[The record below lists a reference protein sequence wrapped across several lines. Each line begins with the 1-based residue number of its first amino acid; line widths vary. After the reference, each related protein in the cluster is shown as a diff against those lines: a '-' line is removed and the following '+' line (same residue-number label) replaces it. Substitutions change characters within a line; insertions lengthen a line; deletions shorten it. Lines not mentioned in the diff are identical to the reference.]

1 LPMRET
7 AKFLT
12 WAGLIISL
20 PTMLPAVELTLR
32 IPPAKA
38 IVGTEIRVPIAVEN
52 AADLGAV
59 EIDLEYPPNILEFIN
74 LEPGSLKPGM
84 LDFNIVQPGLLRIGS
99 ISEPALQGNGDLFV
113 MAFKVIGPGTASLDF
128 RRVIA
133 NEGSS
138 GAEIATKPESG
149 TVTAQAAVSAVPPA
163 AGAARGTDWMPVVG
177 AVIIVELFAILV
189 GIGLILWRLRSGE
202 TKHKKTRSG

>member
-1 LPMRET
+1 MRKE
-7 AKFLT
+7 AKFPT
-12 WAGLIISL
+12 WAGLIFCL
-20 PTMLPAVELTLR
+20 PAMLPAVELTLR
-32 IPPAKA
+32 IPPVKA
-38 IVGTEIRVPIAVEN
+38 VVGTEIRVPIAVEN
-52 AADLGAV
+52 AADLGA
-59 EIDLEYPPNILEFIN
+59 IGFDLEYPPNILEFVS
-74 LEPGSLKPGM
+74 LEPGSLKPM
-84 LDFNIVQPGLLRIGS
+84 VESNVVQPGLLRIAG
-99 ISEPALQGNGDLFV
+99 ISEPSLQGNGELFV

-128 RRVIA
+128 RSVAA
-133 NEGSS
+133 NEGES
-138 GAEIATKPESG
+138 GAEIPATPVSG